1 MNNETEIKVAEC
13 IEDVAEECEVVEI
26 ASKYNPAVV
35 GAVAGGTLAVAAG
48 IYLVVKN
55 KDRIRNF
62 FATKFR
68 KKNKNVEIVEE
79 TTPINSESIEDF
91 YLYAEEAKSENV
103 EKLCKIFDQED

>member
-1 MNNETEIKVAEC
+1 MNNEAEIKAVETIEEVAEN
-13 IEDVAEECEVVEI
+13 CEVVEV
-26 ASKYNPAVV
+26 ASKYNPKVVGLVAGGALAVV
-35 GAVAGGTLAVAAG
+35 GG
-48 IYLVVKN
+48 IVLIVKN

-79 TTPINSESIEDF
+79 TTAINPDSIEDF
-91 YLYAEEAKSENV
+91 YLYPEECKSENV